1 MSNDND
7 TAVEQSPDDDSPLAH
22 IPPELIR
29 DIPEEKRELIIREMI
44 LHEQYSGPIAH
55 PRIIA
60 GYERYLPGSADRILT
75 MAEQQQSHRMEL
87 ENRGQAAAIQRDK
100 RGMYLGSGLSLAL
113 MGICLAA
120 ILSGYSLAGFGA
132 LFTHII
138 TMAGVFLYSRHLTR
152 NELRDKRE
160 ALEKPSMPPE
170 LLDSGSEAET

>member
-1 MSNDND
+1 MSHDND

-75 MAEQQQSHRMEL
+75 MAEQQQSHRMKL
-87 ENRGQAAAIQRDK
+87 EDRGQEAAIQRDK
-100 RGMYLGSGLSLAL
+100 RGMHLGFVLSLAL
-113 MGICLAA
+113 MLVSLVA
-120 ILSGYSLAGFGA
+120 ILSGYDLAGFGMIA
-132 LFTHII
+132 ISTVSL
-138 TMAGVFLYSRHLTR
+138 AGVFLYSRHRTR

-170 LLDSGSEAET
+170 LLDSGSETET